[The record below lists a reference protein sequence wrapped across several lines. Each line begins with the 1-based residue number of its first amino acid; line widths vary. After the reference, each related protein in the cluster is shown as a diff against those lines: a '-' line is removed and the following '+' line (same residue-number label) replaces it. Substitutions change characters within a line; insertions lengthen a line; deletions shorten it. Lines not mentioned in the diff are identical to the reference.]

1 MATVQLRYVH
11 EFVDNRGKRRRYF
24 RRWGTK
30 TPLPGE
36 PGTVEFAKAYERAL
50 ARPQSDFGAKVAS
63 GSFDALA
70 VAYYRSP
77 RYLAL
82 TETSRREV
90 KAHIERVRTGHGEK
104 PVVRIERRHILN
116 LIAARVEAGHPAA
129 ANRLLKVLRMLMRFA
144 VELGMRRDDPTAGI
158 KRVPIKSDGYHTW
171 TEDEIGQ
178 FEKRWPNGSRER
190 LALYLMLFTALRRG
204 DATRLK
210 WTDVVGGVV
219 MVTQGKTGGRLAL
232 PVHPRLADELAVA
245 SRNGH
250 TILATTYGKPF
261 SVNGFYNWFADAAKE
276 AGLPKGCSPHGLRKA
291 ACRRLAEAGA
301 TASEIMAVSGH
312 KTLAEA
318 ERYCRAA
325 GQKHLAERAFA
336 ALASAGLASVS
347 DASQGV
353 AIGD

>member
-1 MATVQLRYVH
+1 M
-11 EFVDNRGKRRRYF
+11 
-24 RRWGTK
+24 
-30 TPLPGE
+30 
-36 PGTVEFAKAYERAL
+36 L
-50 ARPQSDFGAKVAS
+50 ARPHADFCTKAVA

-82 TETSRREV
+82 TDNSRREV
-90 KAHIERVRTGHGEK
+90 KAHIERVRTEHGDK
-104 PVVRIERRHILN
+104 PVARIERRHILN
-116 LIAARVEAGHPAA
+116 LIAARIEAGHPAA
-129 ANRLLKVLRMLMRFA
+129 ANRLLMVLRMLMRFA
-144 VELGMRRDDPTAGI
+144 IELEMRRDDPTAGI
-158 KRVPIKSDGYHTW
+158 KRVKIKGDGYHTW
-171 TEDEIGQ
+171 TEDEIAQ

-219 MVTQGKTGGRLAL
+219 VVTQGKTGGRLAL
-232 PVHPRLADELAVA
+232 PVHPALAAELAVA
-245 SRNGH
+245 SRNAE
-250 TILATTYGKPF
+250 TILATQWGKPF
-261 SVNGFYNWFADAAKE
+261 SVNGFYNWFADAAKD

-301 TASEIMAVSGH
+301 SASEIMAVSGH

-347 DASQGV
+347 DASQMAATGN
-353 AIGD
+353 